1 MSQFVKSTTIA
12 EAVGS
17 IKPFGGSTSPSG
29 WLLCDGTAI
38 SRTTYSALFSIISTG
53 FGVGDGSTTFNVPNG
68 QGVFLR
74 GAGSQTI
81 NARSKGGG
89 SLGDTNEDKFQGHIS
104 APGDGGV
111 KVDYTV
117 GVKGGG
123 SSGIFNGSTAGA
135 FDSIYTEGLFH
146 DFTNGTP
153 RTGTTTE
160 PSSIDINYII
170 KY

>member
-1 MSQFVKSTTIA
+1 MSQFVKSTTVT

-17 IKPFGGSTSPSG
+17 IKPFGGATAPSG
-29 WLLCDGTAI
+29 WLLCDGSAI
-38 SRTTYSALFSIISTG
+38 SRTTYAALFSIISTG

-89 SLGDTNEDKFQGHIS
+89 SLGDTNEDKFQGHIHTYWAS
-104 APGDGGV
+104 ASNQNVSNTNIYQGGDNQ
-111 KVDYTV
+111 
-117 GVKGGG
+117 
-123 SSGIFNGSTAGA
+123 SASTTDPIA
-135 FDSIYTEGLFH
+135 DTHS
-146 DFTNGTP
+146 NGTP

-160 PSSIDINYII
+160 PSSLDINYII
-170 KY
+170 KT

>member
-1 MSQFVKSTTIA
+1 MSQFVKSTTVE

-17 IKPFGGSTSPSG
+17 IKPFGGATAPSG
-29 WLLCDGTAI
+29 WLLCNGSAI
-38 SRTTYSALFSIISTG
+38 SRTTYAALFSIISTG

-89 SLGDTNEDKFQGHIS
+89 SLGDTNEDKFQGHWHEY
-104 APGDGGV
+104 GLD
-111 KVDYTV
+111 
-117 GVKGGG
+117 G
-123 SSGIFNGSTAGA
+123 SSTDTGEGMYPVTSNVTDSSIFHARGYSEDTLNS
-135 FDSIYTEGLFH
+135 D
-146 DFTNGTP
+146 GTP

-160 PSSIDINYII
+160 PSSIDVNFII

>member
-1 MSQFVKSTTIA
+1 MAQFVKSTTVE

-17 IKPFGGSTSPSG
+17 IKPFGGATIPSG
-29 WLLCDGTAI
+29 WILCDGSAI
-38 SRTTYSALFSIISTG
+38 SRTTYAALFSIISTG

-81 NARSKGGG
+81 NTRSKGGG
-89 SLGDTNEDKFQGHIS
+89 TLGDTNEDQSQDHKHNYN
-104 APGDGGV
+104 PGAAYNIVPSGGV
-111 KVDYTV
+111 YTAWTADA
-117 GVKGGG
+117 G
-123 SSGIFNGSTAGA
+123 SAIATQGIGNPTTNG
-135 FDSIYTEGLFH
+135 
-146 DFTNGTP
+146 TNGTP